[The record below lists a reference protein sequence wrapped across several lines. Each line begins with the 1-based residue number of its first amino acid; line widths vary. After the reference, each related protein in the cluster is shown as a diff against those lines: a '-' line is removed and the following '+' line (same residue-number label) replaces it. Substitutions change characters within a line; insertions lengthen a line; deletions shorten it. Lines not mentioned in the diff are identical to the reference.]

1 LHHVIS
7 IGALLA
13 KAKGSDSPVAE
24 DTFGDVA
31 TAVLAVATAGLLFAA
46 IWAGKSAK
54 ASVGVAAKG
63 IQDQINEQR
72 LIERRRRTYELLS
85 AYYAPDFAEN
95 VGEARPLAT
104 LFKND
109 VSAGVAR
116 WKEMTL
122 PQRGTVTSALNFYE
136 LVATEYNF
144 GFIDRDVANK
154 HLAYLAVLAWVEY
167 RELVGWFA
175 ESNPRYFEQWRHFY
189 NTRRDEIEAASGLP
203 TPVLP
208 GGGVTPER
216 ARHFLVHDFRVCCQI
231 AGIKVPSADAVDAA
245 IDAAIAAV
253 AQSSGRR

>member
-1 LHHVIS
+1 MQARSSCDRNHAKAVAHYRRRASLTVRDVHATATQPRDGEGELAPACWLAFVRFRTGQRNSLHHVIS

-95 VGEARPLAT
+95 VGEARPLA
-104 LFKND
+104 N
-109 VSAGVAR
+109 
-116 WKEMTL
+116 
-122 PQRGTVTSALNFYE
+122 AL
-136 LVATEYNF
+136 
-144 GFIDRDVANK
+144 
-154 HLAYLAVLAWVEY
+154 
-167 RELVGWFA
+167 
-175 ESNPRYFEQWRHFY
+175 Q
-189 NTRRDEIEAASGLP
+189 
-203 TPVLP
+203 
-208 GGGVTPER
+208 ER
-216 ARHFLVHDFRVCCQI
+216 CV
-231 AGIKVPSADAVDAA
+231 
-245 IDAAIAAV
+245 
-253 AQSSGRR
+253 GRRRPLEGNDPSPAGDSHLGA